1 MNAPKLAT
9 ITPHIGDGGDWVI
22 IKNATRGLVRL
33 GYDITLASSNLQAPD
48 LDGIRY
54 ARVPLT
60 RSSRN
65 LQQAIAQM
73 RAFDPD
79 THLLHAHSPI
89 ALTYA
94 LALQKLRCRQA
105 KVLMTYH
112 WQTPDS
118 SQLYRYKRWLFHQ
131 ADRIHCYSLDISD
144 NLQTRYGVRRDR
156 LHLAYV
162 GVDETKFYPGT
173 AAERERYR
181 HQFGFTDTDLALCF
195 VGRLNPEK
203 QIDTILRFLDARRD
217 CTRDV
222 KLAIAGSGPCHG
234 ELESLAEELHL
245 GDRVTFLGRI
255 ANPRHLYVASDA
267 LLLPSTSMETFGL
280 VVVEAALC
288 GTPTLR
294 SNTPGAR
301 DQITPGQTGFVFN
314 FDLPDDFGRAM
325 LELLDSRDRLAD
337 MGARAREY
345 ALEHFQLDAT
355 IQAWHDMYR
364 ALLDDPASSPYP
376 SSL

>member
-1 MNAPKLAT
+1 MDAPKLAT

-22 IKNATRGLVRL
+22 IKNATRGLLAR
-33 GYDITLASSNLQAPD
+33 GYNITLASTNTDAPN
-48 LDGIRY
+48 LDGIHY
-54 ARVPLT
+54 TRVPLT
-60 RSSRN
+60 RGSRN
-65 LQQAIAQM
+65 LQQAIAQLQ
-73 RAFDPD
+73 AFDPD

-94 LALQKLRCRQA
+94 LVLRRLRCPRA

-118 SQLYRYKRWLFHQ
+118 PLLYRYKRWLFRQ
-131 ADRIHCYSLDISD
+131 ADRIHCYSLDILD
-144 NLQTRYGVRRDR
+144 TLQTHYNIPRDR

-162 GVDETKFYPGT
+162 GVDEAKFYPGSE
-173 AAERERYR
+173 AERSQCRQ
-181 HQFGFTDTDLALCF
+181 QFGFTDADLALCF

-203 QIDTILRFLDARRD
+203 QIDTILTFLAQHRD
-217 CTRDV
+217 RTRHV
-222 KLAIAGSGPCHG
+222 KLAIAGSGPCAPD
-234 ELESLAEELHL
+234 LETMVRDLQL

-255 ANPRHLYVASDA
+255 SNPRQLYVASDA
-267 LLLPSTSMETFGL
+267 LLLPSTPMETFGL

-301 DQITPGQTGFVFN
+301 DQIEPGSGGFI
-314 FDLPDDFGRAM
+314 FDLKRPDDFDRAM

-337 MGARAREY
+337 MGDRARQR
-345 ALEHFQLDAT
+345 ALEHFRLDAT
-355 IQAWHDMYR
+355 IQSWHDMYG
-364 ALLDDPASSPYP
+364 ALLASP
-376 SSL
+376 